1 MPGINILLCPGNGE
15 LNVRTRSASAKSLA
29 DRVIYERLDTPTST
43 RNPLLV
49 ADVSTETDSLSPTDA
64 RPTDGLSGE
73 TLRNEQRVLELET
86 EVAAKDELVTALT
99 VQLEQLAEQLDRLQ
113 RSGAD
118 RKRSGGGGLPA
129 DVVEGHKKIVGD
141 LERVVQ
147 QWEDMQAGL
156 MLGRIEVQLSEL
168 RDFIADRLSGDGTP
182 PRLGGPERGSSFPS
196 LPSSMVLERITVT
209 SASQEPRGAETLSA
223 TAAVEETSQSSS
235 PSMWESLKSQ
245 MLEETPTVFAEDM
258 GSQATPDQEP
268 PPPSPI
274 SPSTATPTELETALD
289 ERDGYISFL
298 LRKVR
303 RLTPVP
309 TPPDWVSLEQ
319 VPEDLCRTLESHAK
333 QLEEHLRMAEIEL
346 SMERAR
352 IGREQSQL
360 RQQHEMIEKQMR
372 RLGLKTLD
380 EQAAQTEEVAPAD
393 RRWVRF
399 LGLPRGH

>member
-1 MPGINILLCPGNGE
+1 M
-15 LNVRTRSASAKSLA
+15 
-29 DRVIYERLDTPTST
+29 
-43 RNPLLV
+43 
-49 ADVSTETDSLSPTDA
+49 STETDSLSPTQNK
-64 RPTDGLSGE
+64 PPDGLSE
-73 TLRNEQRVLELET
+73 EALRVLELES
-86 EVAAKDELVTALT
+86 EVVAKDELVTALT

-118 RKRSGGGGLPA
+118 RKRSSGGGLPA
-129 DVVEGHKKIVGD
+129 DVVDSHKKIVGD

-156 MLGRIEVQLSEL
+156 MLGRIEVQLTEL
-168 RDFIADRLSGDGTP
+168 REFIAERLAGDGAP
-182 PRLGGPERGSSFPS
+182 PRLGGHERGPAFPS

-209 SASQEPRGAETLSA
+209 STPTEPPVLESTS
-223 TAAVEETSQSSS
+223 TSPPAVESSQ
-235 PSMWESLKSQ
+235 PELPTMWESLKSR
-245 MLEETPTVFAEDM
+245 MLEETAPISAEDLADEEI
-258 GSQATPDQEP
+258 SQVEP
-268 PPPSPI
+268 APPAAI
-274 SPSTATPTELETALD
+274 CPSTATPSELETALD
-289 ERDGYISFL
+289 ERDSYIAFL
-298 LRKVR
+298 LRKIR

-319 VPEDLCRTLESHAK
+319 VPEELCQTLASHTK

-360 RQQHEMIEKQMR
+360 RQQQELIEKQMR

-380 EQAAQTEEVAPAD
+380 EQAAQNEEVAPAD